1 MAGVQGMRL
10 ARLPVRPDRGY
21 YDHMLKTGPTA
32 PFDNP
37 PRTAAPLT
45 AAPPGTAVPQ
55 RAGQRSHA
63 HCLLCG
69 SDNPLSLKLDFT
81 PVGADGVRGTVVC
94 RDVLQGYEGMVHG
107 GVIAA
112 FLDSAMTH
120 CLFHRGIEAV
130 TADLS
135 IRYRRPLPCRARA
148 TISARIVQFTP
159 PLYRLTAELTVGEQ
173 LIARATGAFL
183 DPAHRA
189 IPRTASP

>member
-1 MAGVQGMRL
+1 M
-10 ARLPVRPDRGY
+10 
-21 YDHMLKTGPTA
+21 
-32 PFDNP
+32 
-37 PRTAAPLT
+37 TAASSSD
-45 AAPPGTAVPQ
+45 AAPRR
-55 RAGQRSHA
+55 RAGERSHV

-69 SDNPLSLKLDFT
+69 TDNPLSLKLKFT
-81 PVGADGVRGTVVC
+81 PVGADGVRGSIVC

-112 FLDSAMTH
+112 FLNSAMTH

-135 IRYRRPLPCRARA
+135 IRYRRPLSCRARA

-159 PLYRLTAELTVGEQ
+159 PLYRLAAEVTVGEH

-189 IPRTASP
+189 IPRAVSP